1 MPTADSRSQ
10 FSPLIEVSS
19 TETITDVQT
28 FTASGE
34 LETDRTSTEIRQV
47 HVFVIIEQTAQ
58 DRGSGTGTKA
68 TAKGYKLVEGE
79 AASLTTWSVDMT
91 VLPGPG
97 FISGSATGTALTV
110 EYTDDPVGF
119 ETYIWTSRL
128 KINLK
133 GQAPST

>member
-1 MPTADSRSQ
+1 
-10 FSPLIEVSS
+10 
-19 TETITDVQT
+19 
-28 FTASGE
+28 
-34 LETDRTSTEIRQV
+34 
-47 HVFVIIEQTAQ
+47 
-58 DRGSGTGTKA
+58 
-68 TAKGYKLVEGE
+68 
-79 AASLTTWSVDMT
+79 MT